1 MKRSLILKTGQEY
14 AITGESG
21 KYYICGDGIQF
32 RKASADIDYIKEI
45 SDPKKGKEEKWENI
59 PEDEVMIEEEKSSAK
74 KTRSRTASK
83 KKGEDK

>member
-45 SDPKKGKEEKWENI
+45 SDPKKEEKWENI
-59 PEDEVMIEEEKSSAK
+59 PEEELIVEEQKSSAK
-74 KTRSRTASK
+74 KTARKTTTK